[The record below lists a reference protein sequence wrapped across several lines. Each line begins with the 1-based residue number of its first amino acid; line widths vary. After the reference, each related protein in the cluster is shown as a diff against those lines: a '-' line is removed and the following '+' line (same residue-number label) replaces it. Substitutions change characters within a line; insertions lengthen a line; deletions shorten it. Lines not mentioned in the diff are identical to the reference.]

1 MSQDPSLVSST
12 ALAKA
17 LAVEQRLNSLIP
29 AVGPVTPTIVYG
41 STYTTLT
48 QYSNGDYLWTCPA
61 GVTSIKVECWGAG
74 AGAGGGSASLG
85 GEGGG
90 GGEYAMEPALAVT
103 PGNVYNYTVGNGG
116 NGGVTGQPGI
126 GGGDTFFNG
135 DSNQVLANGGDP
147 GAGYIGGQGGS
158 GSWNTVAFPG
168 GNGGGTAS
176 QGAGGCG
183 GGGCAGPDGPGWAG
197 GTSTTG
203 GSFGGAGDNNINPGV
218 NGGTGGGGGN
228 AGANGNAG
236 TNTGAAGGGCGTGS
250 NATNK
255 TNSYAATGSRSYYGS
270 DASGYGGTNN
280 ATRSTNS
287 TIYQGGE
294 TSGGGGI
301 NGTQKCIATF
311 NQGQIASDFSGFT
324 ITSCKLW
331 LTNQHSWYNSGMSVA
346 IGGWQVGG
354 GAPSS
359 WDGSSNHTG
368 ITTQGISEGARAAFG
383 LGNYGR
389 NFAGQASPTMYGI
402 TLGPGPAFS
411 LNYYGYFYG
420 SNGGG
425 NAPVLTISGQ
435 SGTGS
440 NTAGA
445 GHDGGIRI
453 TYLNSSTTM
462 IAAVQ
467 PAAVTDSAGNAAAAG
482 YTGPAQAIQPN
493 SSPAAPEG
501 WHSLAL
507 PSGWTARALPT
518 GWRYKRVAENN
529 VMFLHVALTVPS
541 SAPANGTVIGNLPS
555 GYRPAY
561 DQNIALIDNAAGTRP
576 QLYVRASTGNI
587 EAWNTQASQQIS
599 GTAIIVLD

>member
-1 MSQDPSLVSST
+1 MPAKNDPSLVPT
-12 ALAKA
+12 ALVKA
-17 LAVEQRLNSLIP
+17 LSVEQRLNALVGQ
-29 AVGPVTPTIVYG
+29 VGPQTPTIVYG
-41 STYTTLT
+41 STYTVLT
-48 QYSNGDYLWTCPA
+48 QYANGDYTWTCPP
-61 GVTSIKVECWGAG
+61 GVTAIKVECWGAG

-116 NGGVTGQPGI
+116 NGGVTGQPGT

-135 DSNQVLANGGDP
+135 DSNQVLGNGGS
-147 GAGYIGGQGGS
+147 AGGGFIGGAGGS
-158 GSWNTVAFPG
+158 GSFNTVAFPG
-168 GNGGGTAS
+168 GNGGGTGS
-176 QGAGGCG
+176 QGTGGCG
-183 GGGCAGPDGPGWAG
+183 GGGGAGPDGQGWGG
-197 GTSTTG
+197 GTSAPG
-203 GSFGGAGDNNINPGV
+203 GSFGGAGDNNVSPGIL
-218 NGGTGGGGGN
+218 GGSGGGGGN
-228 AGANGNAG
+228 AGVNGSNG
-236 TNTGAAGGGCGTGS
+236 TNTGAGGGGCGTGA

-255 TNSYAATGSRSYYGS
+255 TVSYAATGSRSYYGS

-280 ATRSTNS
+280 AVRTTNS

-301 NGTQKCIATF
+301 NGTQKAIVTF

-331 LTNQHSWYNSGMSVA
+331 LTNQHSWYNSGMSVD

-359 WDGSSNHTG
+359 WNGASNVTH
-368 ITTQGISEGARAAFG
+368 ITTQGSAEGARTAFG
-383 LGNYGR
+383 LGAFGR
-389 NFAGQASPTMYGI
+389 NFAGQAGPTLYGI

-453 TYLNSSTTM
+453 TYLSGNTM
-462 IAAVQ
+462 VAAVQ
-467 PAAVTDSAGNAAAAG
+467 PAAVTDSAGNQAAAG
-482 YTGPAQAIQPN
+482 YTGAVQAIQPTSN
-493 SSPAAPEG
+493 PAVPEG
-501 WHSLAL
+501 WRNLAL
-507 PSGWTARALPT
+507 PSGWGARALST
-518 GWRYKRVAENN
+518 GWRCKRAAENN
-529 VMFLHVALTVPS
+529 IMLLHVSLTGP
-541 SAPANGTVIGNLPS
+541 ATPPANGTVIATLPV
-555 GYRPAY
+555 GYRPTF
-561 DQNIALIDNAAGTRP
+561 DQNLALIDNAAGTRP
-576 QLYVRASTGNI
+576 QLYVRGSTGNV
-587 EAWNTQASQQIS
+587 EAWNMQANQQIS
-599 GTAIIVLD
+599 GIATIALD